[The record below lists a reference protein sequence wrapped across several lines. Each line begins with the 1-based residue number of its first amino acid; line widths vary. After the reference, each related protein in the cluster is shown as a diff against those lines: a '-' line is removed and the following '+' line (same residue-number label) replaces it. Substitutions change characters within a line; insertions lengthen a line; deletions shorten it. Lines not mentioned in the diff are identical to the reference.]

1 MVCCNTLNAL
11 FVISKHPELF
21 CCRIERTDPPAG
33 QSIVGATGDINACIG
48 PYSIFKWPVHIL
60 TKLAESPRISLFIL
74 TTDSRYVEQGCRQ
87 WLPKWQN
94 NGWKSSNGKPVK
106 NQDLWQQMA
115 ELLKLHTVE
124 LRWVRGHTGHPENE
138 RADTLATM
146 GAAGKRIRRRSKP
159 KAA

>member
-1 MVCCNTLNAL
+1 MTAIMVFTDGACSNNGNTSAQ
-11 FVISKHPELF
+11 
-21 CCRIERTDPPAG
+21 G
-33 QSIVGATGDINACIG
+33 GWGAVLINAQGQRLELAG
-48 PYSIFKWPVHIL
+48 PLSGDNQTSNRAEL
-60 TKLAESPRISLFIL
+60 TAAIEGLSALKRPSSVIL
-74 TTDSRYVEQGCRQ
+74 TTDSRYVEQGCRE
-87 WLPKWQN
+87 WLPKWQS

-146 GAAGKRIRRRSKP
+146 GAAGKRIRRRSKR

>member
-1 MVCCNTLNAL
+1 M
-11 FVISKHPELF
+11 
-21 CCRIERTDPPAG
+21 
-33 QSIVGATGDINACIG
+33 
-48 PYSIFKWPVHIL
+48 
-60 TKLAESPRISLFIL
+60 
-74 TTDSRYVEQGCRQ
+74 
-87 WLPKWQN
+87 
-94 NGWKSSNGKPVK
+94 K